1 MAKFKRFMCL
11 FLAVVFVAALLPMG
25 VLAAGTGT
33 GEGTSTSNSES
44 FSKLVN
50 TVMSLFG
57 SDGDTTNDT
66 LDGLNSA
73 VEEIKN
79 NENLGTVAEGM
90 TQVIEGAGGLIGGGD
105 DAEVSLD
112 SVTGKIVEALTGGD
126 VSIGDTAI
134 GGEVIS
140 GATGAIADAV
150 KSGDI
155 GGALT
160 DALTGAVSSGKLEE
174 LLSGSGLI
182 DGSVTENVGAIIKAL
197 PQNEAV
203 QAIIGALTN
212 KSAASETETVALM
225 SAASSIADPETS
237 YIADESLGYGISLTS
252 LQSYASAGAFSSDEV
267 NSLIAAA
274 SGGAIAFLPALVLIL
289 GAAGVD
295 EFDEIYYALDDEII
309 DEIFDEANIDDPDAL
324 VSAISA
330 ALNGNFSWCDIFDKI
345 GDCGFEFDTAKIEAL
360 IAKIKNSGC
369 DIDVGDLIAG
379 LVDKDFDID
388 AIKNILADL
397 KIDIGSDCDISAII
411 TELIGKGFDVDAI
424 KNILAKLKIEIGSGC
439 DISALIAK
447 LAGMG
452 FDFDTIIA
460 KLKELGFDISIGGG
474 CDISAIIKGFI
485 EGGFDFKTIITK
497 LKELGFDINI
507 GGDCDIAAIIK
518 GLIGGGLD
526 ISAVIEILKT
536 YFGSSVDLDA
546 WLAILGKLGNCDCI
560 EKVIDFLTGLGGKFD
575 IKAVFEWLLSL
586 KGDTGCDWSTLIEWL
601 KTVMGQFNFD
611 FSTLYQWIEKFK
623 ALFGKFDFDAFIKWL
638 ISMIA
643 GVIDPSKD
651 PSITD
656 PSTPLDP
663 GVTIPNDPTA
673 LSPTTG
679 DESSM
684 LINLAL
690 LALALLSAGGLALL
704 LRNKKTAAVE
714 MVETAASTDREST
727 DSVASLRAFGG
738 RRKAR

>member
-57 SDGDTTNDT
+57 SDGNTTNDT

-90 TQVIEGAGGLIGGGD
+90 TQVIEGAGGLIGGDD
-105 DAEVSLD
+105 DAEVSFD

-225 SAASSIADPETS
+225 SAAGAIADPETG

-295 EFDEIYYALDDEII
+295 EFDEIYDALDDEII

-345 GDCGFEFDTAKIEAL
+345 GDCGFEFDTAKIETL

-397 KIDIGSDCDISAII
+397 KIDIGGDCDISAII
-411 TELIGKGFDVDAI
+411 TELI
-424 KNILAKLKIEIGSGC
+424 
-439 DISALIAK
+439 
-447 LAGMG
+447 
-452 FDFDTIIA
+452 
-460 KLKELGFDISIGGG
+460 
-474 CDISAIIKGFI
+474 
-485 EGGFDFKTIITK
+485 
-497 LKELGFDINI
+497 
-507 GGDCDIAAIIK
+507 
-518 GLIGGGLD
+518 
-526 ISAVIEILKT
+526 
-536 YFGSSVDLDA
+536 
-546 WLAILGKLGNCDCI
+546 GNCDCI

-586 KGDTGCDWSTLIEWL
+586 KGDTGCEWSTLIEWL

>member
-1 MAKFKRFMCL
+1 M
-11 FLAVVFVAALLPMG
+11 
-25 VLAAGTGT
+25 
-33 GEGTSTSNSES
+33 
-44 FSKLVN
+44 
-50 TVMSLFG
+50 
-57 SDGDTTNDT
+57 
-66 LDGLNSA
+66 
-73 VEEIKN
+73 
-79 NENLGTVAEGM
+79 
-90 TQVIEGAGGLIGGGD
+90 
-105 DAEVSLD
+105 
-112 SVTGKIVEALTGGD
+112 
-126 VSIGDTAI
+126 
-134 GGEVIS
+134 
-140 GATGAIADAV
+140 
-150 KSGDI
+150 
-155 GGALT
+155 
-160 DALTGAVSSGKLEE
+160 
-174 LLSGSGLI
+174 
-182 DGSVTENVGAIIKAL
+182 
-197 PQNEAV
+197 
-203 QAIIGALTN
+203 
-212 KSAASETETVALM
+212 
-225 SAASSIADPETS
+225 
-237 YIADESLGYGISLTS
+237 
-252 LQSYASAGAFSSDEV
+252 
-267 NSLIAAA
+267 
-274 SGGAIAFLPALVLIL
+274 LIL

-295 EFDEIYYALDDEII
+295 EFDEIYDALDDEII

-345 GDCGFEFDTAKIEAL
+345 GDCGFEFDTAKIETL

-397 KIDIGSDCDISAII
+397 KIDIGGDCDISAII
-411 TELIGKGFDVDAI
+411 TELI
-424 KNILAKLKIEIGSGC
+424 
-439 DISALIAK
+439 
-447 LAGMG
+447 
-452 FDFDTIIA
+452 
-460 KLKELGFDISIGGG
+460 
-474 CDISAIIKGFI
+474 
-485 EGGFDFKTIITK
+485 
-497 LKELGFDINI
+497 
-507 GGDCDIAAIIK
+507 
-518 GLIGGGLD
+518 
-526 ISAVIEILKT
+526 
-536 YFGSSVDLDA
+536 
-546 WLAILGKLGNCDCI
+546 GNCDCI

-586 KGDTGCDWSTLIEWL
+586 KGDTGCEWSTLIEWL

-623 ALFGKFDFDAFIKWL
+623 ALFGKFEFDAFIKWL

>member
-57 SDGDTTNDT
+57 SDGNTTNDT

-90 TQVIEGAGGLIGGGD
+90 TQVIEGAGGLIGGDD
-105 DAEVSLD
+105 DAEVSFD

-225 SAASSIADPETS
+225 SAAGAIADPETG

-295 EFDEIYYALDDEII
+295 EFDEIYDALDDEII

-345 GDCGFEFDTAKIEAL
+345 GDCGFEFDTAKIETL

-397 KIDIGSDCDISAII
+397 KIDIGGDCDISAII
-411 TELIGKGFDVDAI
+411 TELI
-424 KNILAKLKIEIGSGC
+424 
-439 DISALIAK
+439 
-447 LAGMG
+447 
-452 FDFDTIIA
+452 
-460 KLKELGFDISIGGG
+460 
-474 CDISAIIKGFI
+474 
-485 EGGFDFKTIITK
+485 
-497 LKELGFDINI
+497 
-507 GGDCDIAAIIK
+507 
-518 GLIGGGLD
+518 
-526 ISAVIEILKT
+526 
-536 YFGSSVDLDA
+536 
-546 WLAILGKLGNCDCI
+546 GNCDCI

-586 KGDTGCDWSTLIEWL
+586 KGDTGCEWSTLIEWL

-623 ALFGKFDFDAFIKWL
+623 ALFGKFEFDAFIKWL

>member
-57 SDGDTTNDT
+57 SDGNTTNDT

-90 TQVIEGAGGLIGGGD
+90 TQVIEGAGGLIGGDD
-105 DAEVSLD
+105 DAEVSFD

-225 SAASSIADPETS
+225 SAAGAIADPETG

-295 EFDEIYYALDDEII
+295 EFDEIYDALDDEII

-345 GDCGFEFDTAKIEAL
+345 GDCGFEFDTAKIETL

-397 KIDIGSDCDISAII
+397 KIDIGGDCDISAII
-411 TELIGKGFDVDAI
+411 TELI
-424 KNILAKLKIEIGSGC
+424 
-439 DISALIAK
+439 
-447 LAGMG
+447 
-452 FDFDTIIA
+452 
-460 KLKELGFDISIGGG
+460 
-474 CDISAIIKGFI
+474 
-485 EGGFDFKTIITK
+485 
-497 LKELGFDINI
+497 
-507 GGDCDIAAIIK
+507 
-518 GLIGGGLD
+518 
-526 ISAVIEILKT
+526 
-536 YFGSSVDLDA
+536 
-546 WLAILGKLGNCDCI
+546 GNCDCI

-586 KGDTGCDWSTLIEWL
+586 KGDTGCDWSNLIEWL

-611 FSTLYQWIEKFK
+611 FNTLYQWIEKFK
-623 ALFGKFDFDAFIKWL
+623 ALFGKFEFDAFIKWL

>member
-57 SDGDTTNDT
+57 SDGNTTNDT

-90 TQVIEGAGGLIGGGD
+90 TQVIEGAGGLIGGDD
-105 DAEVSLD
+105 DAEVSFD

-225 SAASSIADPETS
+225 SAAGAIADPETG

-295 EFDEIYYALDDEII
+295 EFDEIYDALDDEII

-345 GDCGFEFDTAKIEAL
+345 GDCGFEFDTAKIETL

-397 KIDIGSDCDISAII
+397 KIDIGGDCDISAII
-411 TELIGKGFDVDAI
+411 TELI
-424 KNILAKLKIEIGSGC
+424 
-439 DISALIAK
+439 
-447 LAGMG
+447 
-452 FDFDTIIA
+452 
-460 KLKELGFDISIGGG
+460 
-474 CDISAIIKGFI
+474 
-485 EGGFDFKTIITK
+485 
-497 LKELGFDINI
+497 
-507 GGDCDIAAIIK
+507 
-518 GLIGGGLD
+518 
-526 ISAVIEILKT
+526 
-536 YFGSSVDLDA
+536 
-546 WLAILGKLGNCDCI
+546 GNCDCI

-586 KGDTGCDWSTLIEWL
+586 KGDTGCDWSNLIEWL

>member
-57 SDGDTTNDT
+57 SDGNTTNDT

-90 TQVIEGAGGLIGGGD
+90 TQVIEGAGGLIGGDD
-105 DAEVSLD
+105 DAEVSFD

-225 SAASSIADPETS
+225 SAAGAIADPETG

-295 EFDEIYYALDDEII
+295 EFDEIYDALDDEII

-330 ALNGNFSWCDIFDKI
+330 ALNGNFSWCDIFEKI
-345 GDCGFEFDTAKIEAL
+345 GDCGFEFDTAKIETL

-397 KIDIGSDCDISAII
+397 KIDIGGDCDISAII
-411 TELIGKGFDVDAI
+411 TELI
-424 KNILAKLKIEIGSGC
+424 
-439 DISALIAK
+439 
-447 LAGMG
+447 
-452 FDFDTIIA
+452 
-460 KLKELGFDISIGGG
+460 
-474 CDISAIIKGFI
+474 
-485 EGGFDFKTIITK
+485 
-497 LKELGFDINI
+497 
-507 GGDCDIAAIIK
+507 
-518 GLIGGGLD
+518 
-526 ISAVIEILKT
+526 
-536 YFGSSVDLDA
+536 
-546 WLAILGKLGNCDCI
+546 GNCDCI

-586 KGDTGCDWSTLIEWL
+586 KGDTGCEWSNLIEWL

-611 FSTLYQWIEKFK
+611 FNTLYQWIEKFK
-623 ALFGKFDFDAFIKWL
+623 ALFGKFDFDDFIKWL

>member
-57 SDGDTTNDT
+57 SDGNTTNDT

-90 TQVIEGAGGLIGGGD
+90 TQVIEGAGGLIGGDD
-105 DAEVSLD
+105 DAEVSFD

-225 SAASSIADPETS
+225 SAAGAIADPETG

-295 EFDEIYYALDDEII
+295 EFDEIYDALDDEII

-345 GDCGFEFDTAKIEAL
+345 GDCGFEFDTAKIETL

-397 KIDIGSDCDISAII
+397 KIDIGGDCDISAII
-411 TELIGKGFDVDAI
+411 TELI
-424 KNILAKLKIEIGSGC
+424 
-439 DISALIAK
+439 
-447 LAGMG
+447 
-452 FDFDTIIA
+452 
-460 KLKELGFDISIGGG
+460 
-474 CDISAIIKGFI
+474 
-485 EGGFDFKTIITK
+485 
-497 LKELGFDINI
+497 
-507 GGDCDIAAIIK
+507 
-518 GLIGGGLD
+518 
-526 ISAVIEILKT
+526 
-536 YFGSSVDLDA
+536 
-546 WLAILGKLGNCDCI
+546 GNCDCI

-586 KGDTGCDWSTLIEWL
+586 KGDTGCDWSNLIEWL

-611 FSTLYQWIEKFK
+611 FNTLYQWIEKFK